1 MTRQT
6 AAHTPDPGR
15 PATPGA
21 RACTAGAG
29 TGGFLASL
37 MLALGVGL
45 LVHGLQARPPGLRTF
60 EMGLRDG
67 MTRRLGAVSIFTPQ
81 EAATGPAPTTRSN
94 HARAISSPR
103 RIDAAAVIMPHAFG
117 ETPT

>member
-29 TGGFLASL
+29 TGGFLAYL

-67 MTRRLGAVSIFTPQ
+67 MTRMLA
-81 EAATGPAPTTRSN
+81 
-94 HARAISSPR
+94 ARAARPNRAARRPGCARSARSSC
-103 RIDAAAVIMPHAFG
+103 AAWQR
-117 ETPT
+117 